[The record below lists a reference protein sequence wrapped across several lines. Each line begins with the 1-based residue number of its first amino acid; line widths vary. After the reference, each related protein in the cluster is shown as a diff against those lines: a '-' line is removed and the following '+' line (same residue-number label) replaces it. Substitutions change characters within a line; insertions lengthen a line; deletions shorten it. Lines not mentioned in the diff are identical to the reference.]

1 MIPLISDVLTS
12 ALFFQ
17 EEAMKKALIVFLCVL
32 LTGCTASPG
41 VSSQS
46 SGSQSTSQGS
56 SVQSSDNSSQDS
68 STPPDA
74 SQDSE
79 DPPPADP
86 TPQPSGLENEDQIIQ
101 ELLSTMSVE
110 EKVGQMFFVR
120 CPDTGAAEAVSQ
132 YKLGGYILFG
142 RDFKDKTAQQVRS
155 DIESYQSASGVPLL
169 IGTDEEGGT
178 VVRAS
183 SNPNLF
189 SRPCQSPQALFAQ
202 GGMDSIIQDARQKSL
217 TLLDLGVNVNLA
229 PVADV
234 STDSNDFIYDRSF
247 GQDAQATAEYVS
259 NVVQAMGAEGIGS
272 VLKHFPGYG
281 SNVDTHTGVAIDERP
296 YETFETSDFLPFTAG
311 IQAGADAV
319 LVSHNVMSCVD
330 AQLPASLSPAVHQ
343 VLRDTLGF
351 QGVIMTDDLAME
363 AVTAYAADGSSAV
376 MAVQAGNDMIVTTD
390 FQTQIPQVVEAVNN
404 GSIDE
409 AQIDQSVTRI
419 LQWKYELGLLGN

>member
-1 MIPLISDVLTS
+1 
-12 ALFFQ
+12 
-17 EEAMKKALIVFLCVL
+17 MKKALIVFLCVL

-41 VSSQS
+41 ASSQS
-46 SGSQSTSQGS
+46 TGSQSTSQS
-56 SVQSSDNSSQDS
+56 SSAQSSDTSSQDS
-68 STPPDA
+68 SNQSDS

-79 DPPPADP
+79 DV
-86 TPQPSGLENEDQIIQ
+86 PSQNNVTSQTSGTENEDQIIQ
-101 ELLSTMSVE
+101 ELLSSMSVE

-142 RDFKDKTAQQVRS
+142 RDFKGKTAEQVRS
-155 DIESYQSASGVPLL
+155 DIDSYQSAAGVPLL

-189 SRPCQSPQALFAQ
+189 PHVCQSPQALYAQ

-234 STDSNDFIYDRSF
+234 STDPNDFIYDRSF
-247 GQDAQATAEYVS
+247 GQDAQATADYVS
-259 NVVQAMGAEGIGS
+259 NVVQAMNAEGIGS

-281 SNVDTHTGVAIDERP
+281 NNADTHTGVAIDQRP
-296 YETFETSDFLPFTAG
+296 YETFETSDYLPFTAG

-330 AQLPASLSPAVHQ
+330 SQLPASLSPAVHQ
-343 VLRDTLGF
+343 ELRNTLGF

-363 AVTAYAADGSSAV
+363 AVAAYATNESAAV

-404 GSIDE
+404 GTIDE

-419 LQWKYELGLLGN
+419 LQWKYDLGLLGH

>member
-1 MIPLISDVLTS
+1 
-12 ALFFQ
+12 
-17 EEAMKKALIVFLCVL
+17 MKKALIVFLCVL

-46 SGSQSTSQGS
+46 AGSQSTSQS
-56 SVQSSDNSSQDS
+56 SSAQSSDTSSQDS
-68 STPPDA
+68 SNQSDS

-79 DPPPADP
+79 DV
-86 TPQPSGLENEDQIIQ
+86 PSQNNVTSQTSGTENEDQIIQ
-101 ELLSTMSVE
+101 ELLSSMSVE

-142 RDFKDKTAQQVRS
+142 RDFKGKTAEQVHS
-155 DIESYQSASGVPLL
+155 DIDSYQSAAGVPLL

-189 SRPCQSPQALFAQ
+189 PHVCQSPQALYAQ

-234 STDSNDFIYDRSF
+234 STDPNDFIYDRSF
-247 GQDAQATAEYVS
+247 GQDAQATADYVS
-259 NVVQAMGAEGIGS
+259 NVVQAMNAEGIGS

-281 SNVDTHTGVAIDERP
+281 NNADTHTGVAIDQRP
-296 YETFETSDFLPFTAG
+296 YETFETSDYLPFTAG

-330 AQLPASLSPAVHQ
+330 SQLPASLSPAVHQ
-343 VLRDTLGF
+343 ELRNTLGF

-363 AVTAYAADGSSAV
+363 AVAAYATNESAAV

-404 GSIDE
+404 GTIDE

-419 LQWKYELGLLGN
+419 LQWKYDLGLLGH

>member
-1 MIPLISDVLTS
+1 
-12 ALFFQ
+12 
-17 EEAMKKALIVFLCVL
+17 MKKALIVFLCVL

-41 VSSQS
+41 ASSQS
-46 SGSQSTSQGS
+46 AGSQSTSQS
-56 SVQSSDNSSQDS
+56 SSAQSSDTSNQDS
-68 STPPDA
+68 SNQSDS

-79 DPPPADP
+79 DV
-86 TPQPSGLENEDQIIQ
+86 PSQNNVNSQTSGTENEDQIIQ
-101 ELLSTMSVE
+101 ELLSSMSVE

-142 RDFKDKTAQQVRS
+142 RDFKGKTAEQVRS
-155 DIESYQSASGVPLL
+155 DIDSYQSAAGVPLL

-189 SRPCQSPQALFAQ
+189 PHVCQSPQALYAQ

-234 STDSNDFIYDRSF
+234 STDPNDFIYDRSF
-247 GQDAQATAEYVS
+247 GQDAQATADYVS
-259 NVVQAMGAEGIGS
+259 NVVQAMNAEGIGS

-281 SNVDTHTGVAIDERP
+281 NNADTHTGVAIDQRP
-296 YETFETSDFLPFTAG
+296 YETFETSDYLPFTAG

-330 AQLPASLSPAVHQ
+330 SQLPASLSPAVHQ
-343 VLRDTLGF
+343 ELRNTLGF

-363 AVTAYAADGSSAV
+363 AVAAYATNESAAV

-404 GSIDE
+404 GTIDE

-419 LQWKYELGLLGN
+419 LQWKYDLGLLGH

>member
-1 MIPLISDVLTS
+1 
-12 ALFFQ
+12 
-17 EEAMKKALIVFLCVL
+17 MKKALIVFLCVL
-32 LTGCTASPG
+32 LTGCTASPE

-46 SGSQSTSQGS
+46 AGSQSTSQS
-56 SVQSSDNSSQDS
+56 SSAQSSDTSNQSDS
-68 STPPDA
+68 

-79 DPPPADP
+79 DV
-86 TPQPSGLENEDQIIQ
+86 PSQNNVTSQTSGTENEDQIIQ
-101 ELLSTMSVE
+101 ELLSSMSVE

-120 CPDTGAAEAVSQ
+120 CPDTVAAEAVSQ

-142 RDFKDKTAQQVRS
+142 RDFKGKTAEQVRS

-189 SRPCQSPQALFAQ
+189 PHVCQSPQTLYAQ

-234 STDSNDFIYDRSF
+234 STDPNDFIYDRSF
-247 GQDAQATAEYVS
+247 GQDAQATADYVS
-259 NVVQAMGAEGIGS
+259 NVVQAMNAEGIGS

-281 SNVDTHTGVAIDERP
+281 NNADTHTGVAIDQRP
-296 YETFETSDFLPFTAG
+296 YETFETSDYLPFTAG

-330 AQLPASLSPAVHQ
+330 SQLPASLSPAVHQ
-343 VLRDTLGF
+343 ELRNTLGF

-363 AVTAYAADGSSAV
+363 AVAAYATNESAAV

-404 GSIDE
+404 GTIDE
-409 AQIDQSVTRI
+409 DQIDQSVTRI
-419 LQWKYELGLLGN
+419 LQWKYDLGLLGH